1 MICIWPN
8 ILYMKSCKKIRYEW
22 DLNLTLILSDLYII
36 RERKSIINAIA
47 KMYQCA
53 LCCWLYLFTPSFIIP
68 RLTVIVTSP
77 VNRVALFSIHTVS
90 TFFRTSGP
98 ILAVLA
104 LYKVHLSVG
113 VYHKTL
119 SDGVRI
125 SSKYYVIYL
134 SICTI

>member
-1 MICIWPN
+1 MYRFRN
-8 ILYMKSCKKIRYEW
+8 EN
-22 DLNLTLILSDLYII
+22 DLNLTLIFTLFLYHKIS
-36 RERKSIINAIA
+36 SILLLRCISVYRFA
-47 KMYQCA
+47 CSTS
-53 LCCWLYLFTPSFIIP
+53 FTPSFIIS
-68 RLTVIVTSP
+68 RLTAIVTSP

-104 LYKVHLSVG
+104 LYKVHVCVS

-134 SICTI
+134 SVRTI

>member
-1 MICIWPN
+1 MYKFRN
-8 ILYMKSCKKIRYEW
+8 EN
-22 DLNLTLILSDLYII
+22 DLNLTLIFTLFLYHKIS
-36 RERKSIINAIA
+36 SILLLRCISVYCFA
-47 KMYQCA
+47 CSTS
-53 LCCWLYLFTPSFIIP
+53 FTSSFIIS
-68 RLTVIVTSP
+68 RLTAIVTSP

>member
-1 MICIWPN
+1 MYKFRN
-8 ILYMKSCKKIRYEW
+8 EN
-22 DLNLTLILSDLYII
+22 DLNLTLIFTLFLYHKIS
-36 RERKSIINAIA
+36 SIILLRCISVYYFA
-47 KMYQCA
+47 CSTS
-53 LCCWLYLFTPSFIIP
+53 FTSSFIIS
-68 RLTVIVTSP
+68 RLTAIVTSP
-77 VNRVALFSIHTVS
+77 VNRVALFSTHTVS